1 MSSVDCGEGQG
12 QGQTPRAMS
21 MATATATAT
30 ATAVAVAEGDD
41 LPFAVGLVD
50 RTGVYIDRRKE
61 RRREWKGRDVL
72 SAEGRKGR
80 TPRRL

>member
-21 MATATATAT
+21 MATATA
-30 ATAVAVAEGDD
+30 VAVAEGDN

>member
-21 MATATATAT
+21 MAT

-61 RRREWKGRDVL
+61 RRGEWKGRDVL

>member
-21 MATATATAT
+21 MAMAT

-41 LPFAVGLVD
+41 LPFAIGLVD

>member
-21 MATATATAT
+21 MAMATAT

-41 LPFAVGLVD
+41 LTFAVGLVD

>member
-12 QGQTPRAMS
+12 QEQTPRAMS
-21 MATATATAT
+21 MAT

>member
-21 MATATATAT
+21 MATATA
-30 ATAVAVAEGDD
+30 VAVAEGDG

>member
-21 MATATATAT
+21 MATATAE
-30 ATAVAVAEGDD
+30 AVAEGDD

>member
-21 MATATATAT
+21 MAMAMAT
-30 ATAVAVAEGDD
+30 ATAVAVAEGND

>member
-21 MATATATAT
+21 MAMATAT

-41 LPFAVGLVD
+41 LPFAVWLVD

>member
-21 MATATATAT
+21 MAT

-61 RRREWKGRDVL
+61 RRRE
-72 SAEGRKGR
+72 
-80 TPRRL
+80 